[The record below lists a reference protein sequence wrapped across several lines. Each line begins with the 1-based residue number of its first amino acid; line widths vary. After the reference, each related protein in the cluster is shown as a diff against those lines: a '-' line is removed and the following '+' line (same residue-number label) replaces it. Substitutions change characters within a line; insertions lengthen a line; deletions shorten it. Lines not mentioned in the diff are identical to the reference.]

1 MTISVA
7 EETNTPSAG
16 NNEVCSDRRSGE
28 NKCSN
33 GEGTRIGDRS
43 ALYAIEVD
51 RGRNCYACGKF
62 GHLARHCRN

>member
-7 EETNTPSAG
+7 EKTNTPSAG
-16 NNEVCSDRRSGE
+16 NNEVCSNGRSGE

-51 RGRNCYACGKF
+51 RERNCYACGKF